1 MIELTALAL
10 LFKITS
16 IGYEPIISTRSVCAD
31 VDSLHELLADPA
43 NYRGNVTVRPP
54 TRREVVVVFAHTGR
68 GRVVRY
74 TWILTPGR
82 GTTEVDLIAQLESR
96 GAALRALML
105 LGGRG
110 ALTRRAEKMLAEL
123 ARSTATAA
131 ENVVE
136 FPAPARVALHDAA

>member
-16 IGYEPIISTRSVCAD
+16 IGYEPIISTRVVCAD
-31 VDSLHELLADPA
+31 LDALHDFLADPA

-54 TRREVVVVFAHTGR
+54 TRREVVVVFAHPGR

-82 GTTEVDLIAQLESR
+82 GTTEVDLIAQLETR
-96 GAALRALML
+96 GPALRTLML

-110 ALTRRAEKMLAEL
+110 ALSRRAEQMLAGL
-123 ARSTATAA
+123 GRSTATAA
-131 ENVVE
+131 ENVVA
-136 FPAPARVALHDAA
+136 FPAPAPVALHDAA